1 MPKGIQAVFPGLG
14 KQQEGFLI
22 ALQPSWWR
30 LSLSRLPVLLPA
42 TGCAGATQST
52 LAPLIMKAISVAL
65 GK

>member
-22 ALQPSWWR
+22 ALQPSWWC
-30 LSLSRLPVLLPA
+30 LSLFWLPVLLPA
-42 TGCAGATQST
+42 TGCTQST